1 MSKYGNKGQKPK
13 QQKQKSPELALKK
26 QKFDTDIARIE
37 AKLQEAKAKLDDAS
51 SKGEDASTI
60 LDDIKSTLQQLQVQ
74 LDSLEVAGKG
84 ASAKK
89 KALQEKI
96 SNALL
101 DLNKRKFNIDIDKIE
116 AELKDAKARLKEGLS
131 ENSDTS
137 TAWSTAKSTLDELQ
151 KRLEG
156 VEEAGEDASARK
168 KALQKKISDLIKLTD
183 GSSEYL
189 KVQKEHDESRNAYFK
204 AQEELSALEKKIQ
217 SLNIEFS
224 KAQNKLSSLER
235 SKNFG
240 KRVSGRETSIFDRS
254 YNKTKALCD
263 SLSMDININL
273 RAANTKIHAIEILR
287 KECEKLYAQKIEF
300 EKELQKLGFLDIA
313 DLRKSE
319 NELKDVETEFN
330 AAQQALTEAK
340 TKSLSLG
347 ERFKLRFTG
356 TREQK
361 EDAKKRKEA
370 LKKAQQNL
378 EQVRKKKES
387 AERRKKRTKK
397 DLEREV
403 AHETDANLS
412 FEDEKKKLEEA
423 KKRKT
428 DEERSQTEERQKKL
442 RLAGISPNTAS
453 LEEYNAKSK
462 AMLEKEKEKCINM
475 CNQIIPVLKTILK
488 LNPYG
493 FPYIGQSFV
502 ANHKKYDYGK
512 KGIPTKIIKETF
524 VSSYTSAK
532 PLFTALEQLFGKGG
546 IGEQLANSYF
556 TNQSKGG
563 YGFKNFYQ
571 DISVKYSSL
580 KLNVFTEQ
588 LGVIL
593 DKLEDTKGSKAPAL
607 PANVKKLV
615 QDIRKD
621 MDTLFD
627 QLYSLNSRGSRKK
640 SQISKAIARID
651 LAKQNFAEQQERL
664 FSSIDR
670 MGNQATMESFNTLL
684 CCAGDFLE
692 GLASCLPDG
701 IIPKVVTGT
710 VKMVK
715 SVSQI
720 ATILAPLLPDGIDD
734 QSVVDIQHKMSKTFK
749 DLVDNYNEAQ
759 KILKQYIDDVMA
771 NNSDISTRQ
780 LKLEE
785 CLNEMNDINGKLLD
799 FSAACADLAKKYK
812 IFNFIHFIPG
822 ISLTPLYSGD
832 HIRLLQEAKSL
843 FKKICLNLM
852 DRYGFKELKQMELIV
867 EQ

>member
-1 MSKYGNKGQKPK
+1 MGKD
-13 QQKQKSPELALKK
+13 KSKK
-26 QKFDTDIARIE
+26 QKFDKDIAEIE
-37 AKLQEAKAKLDDAS
+37 TRLQEVKTKLDDAS
-51 SKGEDASTI
+51 SKGENISAV
-60 LDDIKSTLQQLQVQ
+60 LDDVNSTLQGLQEK
-74 LDSLEVAGKG
+74 LDKLEVAGKG
-84 ASAKK
+84 ASDKK
-89 KALQEKI
+89 ESLNKKI
-96 SNALL
+96 SEAML
-101 DLNKRKFNIDIDKIE
+101 DLKKRKFNIDVGKIE
-116 AELKDAKARLKEGLS
+116 ADLKDAKAHLKKGLLK
-131 ENSDTS
+131 NPDTS

-156 VEEAGEDASARK
+156 VEEAGEDASAGK

-204 AQEELSALEKKIQ
+204 AQEELSAIEKKIQ

-235 SKNFG
+235 SKTFG
-240 KRVSGRETSIFDRS
+240 KRVSGRETSIFDKS

-263 SLSMDININL
+263 SLNQELISNRKDSDEKL
-273 RAANTKIHAIEILR
+273 IEIKGYR
-287 KECEKLYAQKIEF
+287 DKCKELYAQKIEF

-340 TKSLSLG
+340 AKSLGLG
-347 ERFKLRFTG
+347 KRFKLRFTG

-378 EQVRKKKES
+378 EQARKKKAS
-387 AERRKKRTKK
+387 AERRKERTKK

-403 AHETDANLS
+403 AHETDANPS

-462 AMLEKEKEKCINM
+462 AMLGKEKEKCINM

-502 ANHKKYDYGK
+502 ANHKKYSYGK
-512 KGIPTKIIKETF
+512 KGIPTKIIKENF

-532 PLFTALEQLFGKGG
+532 PIFTALEQLFGEGG

-580 KLNVFTEQ
+580 KLNVLTEQ
-588 LGVIL
+588 LSALIDGI
-593 DKLEDTKGSKAPAL
+593 EDGKDSKAPVL

-692 GLASCLPDG
+692 GLASFLPDG

-710 VKMVK
+710 VKMAK

-720 ATILAPLLPDGIDD
+720 ATILAPLLPDSIDD
-734 QSVVDIQHKMSKTFK
+734 QSVVDIQHKISKTFK
-749 DLVDNYNEAQ
+749 DLVDNYNEAH
-759 KILKQYIDDVMA
+759 KILKKYIDDVMA

-785 CLNEMNDINGKLLD
+785 CLNKINDINGKLLE
-799 FSAACADLAKKYK
+799 FSASCADLAKKYK

-822 ISLTPLYSGD
+822 ISLTPFYSGE

-843 FKKICLNLM
+843 FKKVCSHLM
-852 DRYGFKELKQMELIV
+852 DRYGFKKLEQLKLI
-867 EQ
+867 EE